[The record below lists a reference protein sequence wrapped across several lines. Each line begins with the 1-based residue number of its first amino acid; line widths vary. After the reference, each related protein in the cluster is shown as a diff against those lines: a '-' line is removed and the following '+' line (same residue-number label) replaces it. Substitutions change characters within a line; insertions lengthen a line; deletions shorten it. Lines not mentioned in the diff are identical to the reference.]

1 MCFAGKQKKEK
12 TVAAKPT
19 TRTPQ
24 PAPPPPKVMKAP
36 PLMPTIP
43 DRGPV
48 DFGEKKEKA
57 TIKAKKVQK
66 KKLALGTSKLK
77 VRKPIAGGV
86 NPTPVAS
93 GGPVNTGGVGP

>member
-1 MCFAGKQKKEK
+1 MCFAGGKKKEEK
-12 TVAAKPT
+12 TEAPKAPS
-19 TRTPQ
+19 RPPQ
-24 PAPPPPKVMKAP
+24 PAPPPTKVMKAP
-36 PLMPTIP
+36 TPIPTIP

-77 VRKPIAGGV
+77 VRKPVAGGV
-86 NPTPVAS
+86 NPAPS
-93 GGPVNTGGVGP
+93 GGSAPVNTGGG